1 MLLYPLFVFY
11 TNIRRCRGEY
21 YSKKLKEIFFKF
33 YIDISKHFDILIC
46 ILQKFKFMA
55 KKTEQK
61 LELLPLEVLDE
72 SSDCLKV
79 LAHPVRLRMVE
90 ILMQGKFAVHE
101 IAKICELSPNQ
112 ACDHLR
118 LLKGHRLL
126 DSKRHGRTVYYSI
139 AAPEVIGIVEC
150 IRKNCRLK

>member
-1 MLLYPLFVFY
+1 M
-11 TNIRRCRGEY
+11 I
-21 YSKKLKEIFFKF
+21 
-33 YIDISKHFDILIC
+33 
-46 ILQKFKFMA
+46 

-61 LELLPLEVLDE
+61 LELLPIEVLDQA
-72 SSDCLKV
+72 SDCLRV

-101 IAKICELSPNQ
+101 IAQMCELSPSQ

-126 DSKRHGRTVYYSI
+126 DSKRDGRTVYYTI
-139 AAPEVIGIVEC
+139 AAPELVGIVEC
-150 IRKNCRLK
+150 IRKNCRLT